1 MPKLQSVL
9 QKYAA
14 LSETGRQPGV
24 APPPFDPEPLKAE
37 LKELIR
43 HNERFFW
50 VWIATLLILFA
61 LGLVLV
67 VRYIDQPVRIQQIF
81 TATGIS
87 FFGVVWRLG
96 EAWKTKMAL
105 EFTITL
111 VGGLNEDAI
120 RSVVTILA
128 KKIKI

>member
-1 MPKLQSVL
+1 MMPKLRDVL

-14 LSETGRQPGV
+14 LSETGRQEGV
-24 APPPFDPEPLKAE
+24 APAPFDPEPLKAE

-50 VWIATLLILFA
+50 VWFATLLILFI
-61 LGLVLV
+61 LCLILI
-67 VRYIDQPVRIQQIF
+67 VRYVDQPARIQQIF
-81 TATGIS
+81 AAAGVS

-96 EAWKTKMAL
+96 EAWKSKMAL

-111 VGGLNEDAI
+111 VGGLNESAI
-120 RSVVTILA
+120 RSVVAVLA
-128 KKIKI
+128 KKI